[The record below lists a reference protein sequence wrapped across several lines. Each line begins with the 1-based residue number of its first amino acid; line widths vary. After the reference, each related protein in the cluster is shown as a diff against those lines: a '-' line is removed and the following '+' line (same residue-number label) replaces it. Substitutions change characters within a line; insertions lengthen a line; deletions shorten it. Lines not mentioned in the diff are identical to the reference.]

1 MSVFGKAV
9 FLFVVFLACF
19 TQPAAAVERIFQQ
32 ARIVSEKQ
40 DDKRHYLLPLGRV
53 KPDRALGR
61 DLPAEYKRLDG
72 AFESVVWELTG
83 NQTIA
88 ESQAQVQ
95 DYIDSTKFELLFACF
110 SRDCGE
116 SFAWANSVF
125 NEALLYG
132 NDRTQSLWVVKD
144 KGQRRYH
151 VFYLIQRPN
160 RRAYFYEETLH
171 IPDLALDESVIR
183 DLLKQQ
189 GHVVLGEVPFHD
201 GAADFTPVLDKL
213 LPHVAAIPPKLLVL
227 HRHNS
232 ALEQTGL
239 AGQLVQVLKDKGIEV
254 EVRDVANLA
263 PRTSAPGNAWVE
275 WVMPDWKP

>member
-1 MSVFGKAV
+1 MNRFGK
-9 FLFVVFLACF
+9 LALLGVLYLASF
-19 TQPAAAVERIFQQ
+19 TLPVAAGERVFQQ
-32 ARIVSEKQ
+32 AKIVSEKKE
-40 DDKRHYLLPLGRV
+40 DNRHYLLPLGRV

-72 AFESVVWELTG
+72 IFESVVWELTG

-88 ESQAQVQ
+88 EAKAQVQ
-95 DYIDSTKFELLFACF
+95 EFLDKAKFELLFACF
-110 SRDCGE
+110 NRDCGD

-125 NEALLYG
+125 GEALLYG

-151 VFYLIQRPN
+151 VFYLVERPN
-160 RRAYFYEETLH
+160 RRSYFYEEALY

-183 DLLKQQ
+183 DLLKNQ
-189 GHVVLGEVPFHD
+189 GHLILGEIPFHD
-201 GAADFTPVLDKL
+201 GKADFAPVLDKL
-213 LPHVAAIPPKLLVL
+213 LPHVTSIPPRLLVL

-232 ALEQTGL
+232 ALQNTNLINE
-239 AGQLVQVLKDKGIEV
+239 LKQALKSAGIEV
-254 EVRDVANLA
+254 EVVDVANHA
-263 PRTSAPGNAWVE
+263 PRASAPGNAWVE